1 MPKVAPTILK
11 HSEVIACCRALQLS
25 ENAQQL
31 TDIFDQFIQG
41 LGLNTFIL
49 VEVTDPDIYPGPNLL
64 IGTIP
69 KNYLKKYWQGGN
81 IFHDPMTRQIIHANI
96 PVRFCDIAKSPD
108 PTRDEQKTMDMRAK
122 QGIIDGYSFPLK
134 GRLNRFAMMGVHG
147 DVSGF
152 IDCDVMLL
160 EMLCIEFYRQATQLF
175 PLPANLQQAEH
186 GVLTKRERE
195 CLSWVAKGKT
205 NWDVSQI
212 LMITERTVQYH
223 IENAREKLG
232 AESRLHAVI
241 LAARH
246 LEIVL

>member
-1 MPKVAPTILK
+1 MPKAAPTVLK
-11 HSEVIACCRALQLS
+11 NAEVIACFCAQKAA
-25 ENAQQL
+25 NDVQQL
-31 TDIFDQFIQG
+31 TDIFDQFIRG

-49 VEVTDPDIYPGPNLL
+49 VEVTDPDNYPGTNLL
-64 IGTIP
+64 IGTVP
-69 KNYLKKYWQGGN
+69 KTYMKKYWQGGN
-81 IFHDPMTRQIIHANI
+81 MFHDPMTRQVIHANV
-96 PVRFCDIAKSPD
+96 PVRFRDIATSPD
-108 PTRDEQKTMDMRAK
+108 ATRDEQKTMDMRTK
-122 QGIIDGYSFPLK
+122 QGIVDGYSFPLK
-134 GRLNRFAMMGVHG
+134 GRLNRFSMMGVHG
-147 DVSGF
+147 DVSAF
-152 IDCDVMLL
+152 TDCDVMLL
-160 EMLCIEFYRQATQLF
+160 EMLCIEFYRQATRLF
-175 PLPANLQQAEH
+175 PLPASLQQAEH

-223 IENAREKLG
+223 VENAREKLG